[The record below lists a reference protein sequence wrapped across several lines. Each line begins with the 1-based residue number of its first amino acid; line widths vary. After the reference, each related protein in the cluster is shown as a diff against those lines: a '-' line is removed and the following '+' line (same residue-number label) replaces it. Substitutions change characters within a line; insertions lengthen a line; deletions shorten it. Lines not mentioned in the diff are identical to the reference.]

1 MERLGVTTTRRAPS
15 ARAKPGVAIISQN
28 GLHEAHDVVRK
39 ASSVS
44 TVPASATVASDEGEP
59 GEAVSDEAVSDEAV
73 SDEDWSVEGTFGE
86 RSMQIG
92 VLGGT
97 GPAGS
102 ALAARFASIGVEVV
116 VGSRNEEKA
125 ANTVAELTKRWSG
138 IDTAISPGTNRQAAQ
153 ADLVVV
159 STPWEGAVSTVKE
172 LADELAGKIVVSM
185 VNAMVRWGDRF
196 VPLLPPTGSVAVAIA
211 GAIPESRVAGAFH
224 HLPAGP
230 LGDPAH
236 QISADV
242 MVFSDRRPVTDEVIE
257 LVNRVPGLRGID
269 VGGLGSG
276 MAVEALTAAL
286 VEVNRRYKVHASL
299 RVTGVD

>member
-1 MERLGVTTTRRAPS
+1 MERLGVTTTSRAPN
-15 ARAKPGVAIISQN
+15 AVAKPGAAIISQN
-28 GLHEAHDVVRK
+28 GWQEAHDVVRK

-44 TVPASATVASDEGEP
+44 TFPASATVASGEGIS
-59 GEAVSDEAVSDEAV
+59 G
-73 SDEDWSVEGTFGE
+73 EGTFGE

-102 ALAARFASIGVEVV
+102 ALAARFASVGVEVV
-116 VGSRNEEKA
+116 VGSRNEDKA
-125 ANTVAELTKRWSG
+125 AGVVAELTKHWSG
-138 IDTAISPGTNRQAAQ
+138 IDMAISPGTNRQAAQ

-159 STPWEGAVSTVKE
+159 STPWDGAVSTVKD
-172 LADELAGKIVVSM
+172 LASELAGKIVVSM

-211 GAIPESRVAGAFH
+211 GALPRSRVAGAFH
-224 HLPAGP
+224 HLPAGL

-236 QISADV
+236 QLSADI
-242 MVFSDRRPVTDEVIE
+242 MVFADQRSVADEVIE
-257 LVNRVPGLRGID
+257 LVNRIPGLRGVD
-269 VGGLGSG
+269 VGGLGSA

-299 RVTGVD
+299 RVTGID